1 MKKVR
6 LMLQNE
12 DVQAK
17 LVIAGF
23 IMVFAMV
30 FIFFF

>member
-1 MKKVR
+1 MKKIRQMVK
-6 LMLQNE
+6 NE

-23 IMVFAMV
+23 FIAFAV
-30 FIFFF
+30 LALLY